1 MYSEQSRQ
9 PVTVWFLTWLRPVVI
24 TLAVVLL
31 LIIGYRIFE
40 EYLSIPVTI
49 ILLAIILTYVLRP
62 LVERMVVFSKEKYL
76 HLSRVA
82 AVLLLYVAFGWAL
95 YAFGAVTATTLGKD
109 AENLKGTWQ
118 IARQEIPK
126 TFNNVVLWYKKTV
139 PANVQVKITASL
151 QAEVQQFL
159 PKAMSKLFGVAQVAL
174 EWVGLL
180 IELIFVPL
188 VAFYLLTDGKK
199 VREQVMGFV
208 PTRFRERLVYYATG
222 MDGILRRYVIGQ
234 LILCAIAWIVV
245 TVAMLALGVKGA
257 LLLGV
262 IAGLSRAIPV
272 IGPLV
277 GGIPVLAAVFV
288 TIKGDPNGL
297 PMSAF
302 WWVLAGF
309 TMLHL
314 FESKVL
320 MPRILGE
327 KLGIHPVIVII
338 SLLLGYEFLGLLG
351 MFIAPPA
358 VAMVRYILQE
368 RRKKEEAEDDAK
380 PEPEL
385 ELAAAAPEAAT

>member
-9 PVTVWFLTWLRPVVI
+9 PVTAWFLSWLRPVVI
-24 TLAVVLL
+24 ILAVFLL
-31 LIIGYRIFE
+31 LIIGYRIFQ

-49 ILLAIILTYVLRP
+49 ILLAIILTYLLRP

-82 AVLLLYVAFGWAL
+82 AVLLLYAAFGWAI
-95 YAFGAVTATTLGKD
+95 YAFGAVTVTTLSQD

-126 TFNNVVLWYKKTV
+126 TFNNVVTWYKATV
-139 PANVQVKITASL
+139 PTSVQLKISASL
-151 QAEVQQFL
+151 QTEMQRFL
-159 PKAMSKLFGVAQVAL
+159 PQAMSKVFGVAQVAL

-208 PTRFRERLVYYATG
+208 PARFRERLVYYATG

-234 LILCAIAWIVV
+234 LILCAIAWIAV

-262 IAGLSRAIPV
+262 IAGVSRAIPV
-272 IGPLV
+272 IGPVV

-288 TIKGDPNGL
+288 TIKGEQDGL
-297 PMSAF
+297 PMSVF

-309 TMLHL
+309 TLLHL

-338 SLLLGYEFLGLLG
+338 SLLLGYELMGLLG

-368 RRKKEEAEDDAK
+368 RSKEAE
-380 PEPEL
+380 PSESESEEL
-385 ELAAAAPEAAT
+385 VAAVPEAAT

>member
-1 MYSEQSRQ
+1 
-9 PVTVWFLTWLRPVVI
+9 VWFINWLRPVVV

-31 LIIGYRIFE
+31 LIIGYRVFE

-62 LVERMVVFSKEKYL
+62 LVERMVLVCKEKYR

-82 AVLLLYVAFGWAL
+82 AVLLLYAAFGWAL
-95 YAFGAVTATTLGKD
+95 YAFGAVTVTTLSQD
-109 AENLKGTWQ
+109 AENLKGTWK

-126 TFNNVVLWYKKTV
+126 TFNNVVLWYKQTV
-139 PANVQVKITASL
+139 PANVQLKITASL
-151 QAEVQQFL
+151 QTEMQQFL
-159 PKAMSKLFGVAQVAL
+159 PKAVSKLFGVAQVAL
-174 EWVGLL
+174 EWLGLL

-199 VREQVMGFV
+199 VREQVIGFV
-208 PTRFRERLVYYATG
+208 PSRFRERLVFYAAG
-222 MDGILRRYVIGQ
+222 MDGIFRRYVLGQ
-234 LILCAIAWIVV
+234 LILCGIAWAVV

-257 LLLGV
+257 LLLGI
-262 IAGLSRAIPV
+262 IAGVSRAIPV
-272 IGPLV
+272 IGPVV

-309 TMLHL
+309 TVLQL
-314 FESKVL
+314 LESKVL

-358 VAMVRYILQE
+358 VAMVRYFLQE
-368 RRKKEEAEDDAK
+368 RRKQAEPAENG
-380 PEPEL
+380 EPEQIP

>member
-9 PVTVWFLTWLRPVVI
+9 PVTVWFQTWLRPAVI

-31 LIIGYRIFE
+31 LIFGHRIFE

-62 LVERMVVFSKEKYL
+62 IVERMVCFSKEKYL

-82 AVLLLYVAFGWAL
+82 AVLLLYAAFGWAL
-95 YAFGAVTATTLGKD
+95 YAFGAVTVNTLSRD
-109 AENLKGTWQ
+109 AENLKGTWTV
-118 IARQEIPK
+118 ARQEVPK
-126 TFNNVVLWYKKTV
+126 AFNNVVSWYKATV
-139 PANVQVKITASL
+139 PLNVQLKINASL
-151 QAEVQQFL
+151 QTEMQQFL
-159 PKAMSKLFGVAQVAL
+159 PRALSKLSGVAQMAL

-208 PTRFRERLVYYATG
+208 PARFRDRLVYYATG
-222 MDGILRRYVIGQ
+222 MDGILRRYVLGQ
-234 LILCAIAWIVV
+234 FILCAIAWIVV
-245 TVAMLALGVKGA
+245 TVGMLALGVKGA

-262 IAGLSRAIPV
+262 IAGVSRAIPV
-272 IGPLV
+272 IGPVV

-288 TIKGDPNGL
+288 TIKGDPHGL
-297 PMSAF
+297 PMSVF

-309 TMLHL
+309 TLLHL
-314 FESKVL
+314 VESKVL

-368 RRKKEEAEDDAK
+368 RSKGAQPEED
-380 PEPEL
+380 
-385 ELAAAAPEAAT
+385 AAPEQPTELATAAPNAAT

>member
-1 MYSEQSRQ
+1 M
-9 PVTVWFLTWLRPVVI
+9 WFLSWMRPAVI

-31 LIIGYRIFE
+31 LVFGHRIFK

-76 HLSRVA
+76 HVSRVA
-82 AVLLLYVAFGWAL
+82 AVLLLYAAFGWAL
-95 YAFGAVTATTLGKD
+95 YAFGAVTVNTLARD
-109 AENLKGTWQ
+109 AENLKGTWT
-118 IARQEIPK
+118 IARQEVPK
-126 TFNNVVLWYKKTV
+126 TFNNVASWYKATV
-139 PANVQVKITASL
+139 PPGVQSKISASL
-151 QAEVQQFL
+151 QAEMQQFL
-159 PKAMSKLFGVAQVAL
+159 PRVVSKLFGVAQVAL

-180 IELIFVPL
+180 VELIFVPL
-188 VAFYLLTDGKK
+188 VAFYLLTDGRK

-208 PTRFRERLVYYATG
+208 PARFRDRLVYYATG
-222 MDGILRRYVIGQ
+222 MDGILRRYVLGQ
-234 LILCAIAWIVV
+234 LILCAIAWIAV
-245 TVAMLALGVKGA
+245 TIAMLALGVKGA
-257 LLLGV
+257 LLLGI
-262 IAGLSRAIPV
+262 IAGVSRAIPV
-272 IGPLV
+272 IGPVV

-288 TIKGDPNGL
+288 TIKSDPNGL
-297 PMSAF
+297 PMSVF

-309 TMLHL
+309 TLLHL

-358 VAMVRYILQE
+358 VAMVRFILQE
-368 RRKKEEAEDDAK
+368 RNDEAQPDESPT
-380 PEPEL
+380 PEQPAD
-385 ELAAAAPEAAT
+385 LAPTPGAAT